1 MHVEDSN
8 GQVTKGCCDSTD
20 SEHPKECIW
29 ETVEKGIERTMLNP
43 NIIPEDFA
51 VGGLT
56 PLDEI
61 PLIDLSPLTRRLE
74 RSALLEHLL
83 KNV

>member
-20 SEHPKECIW
+20 SEHPKDCIW
-29 ETVEKGIERTMLNP
+29 ETVEKGTGRTMLNS
-43 NIIPEDFA
+43 NIIPVDFA

-56 PLDEI
+56 PVAV
-61 PLIDLSPLTRRLE
+61 SYTHLTLPTTPY
-74 RSALLEHLL
+74 
-83 KNV
+83 V